1 MSLAGRVALVTGSG
15 RGIGAETART
25 LAREGC
31 HVVVNA
37 RTGRE
42 IADVAATIVADGGR
56 AVALAADVTLPDEV
70 ERLMS
75 EIDRAYGPVDI
86 LVNNA
91 GTASSNR
98 MGRTT
103 LEEWNRLM
111 TVNATSVFLCTR
123 AVFDG
128 MVERG
133 WGRVVS
139 VASMAGLEGKR
150 YVTAYTAAKH
160 AVVGFTRAAAAEAA
174 GTGVEVSVVCPG
186 YVATPLTDQTVARVV
201 ERTGRPPEEALRS
214 ILDAAGQARLVEV
227 DEVAAA
233 IVDLCSDGHEARNGS
248 LILLEGKDVP

>member
-1 MSLAGRVALVTGSG
+1 
-15 RGIGAETART
+15 
-25 LAREGC
+25 
-31 HVVVNA
+31 
-37 RTGRE
+37 
-42 IADVAATIVADGGR
+42 
-56 AVALAADVTLPDEV
+56 
-70 ERLMS
+70 MS

-133 WGRVVS
+133 WGRVVN

-227 DEVAAA
+227 DE
-233 IVDLCSDGHEARNGS
+233 
-248 LILLEGKDVP
+248 